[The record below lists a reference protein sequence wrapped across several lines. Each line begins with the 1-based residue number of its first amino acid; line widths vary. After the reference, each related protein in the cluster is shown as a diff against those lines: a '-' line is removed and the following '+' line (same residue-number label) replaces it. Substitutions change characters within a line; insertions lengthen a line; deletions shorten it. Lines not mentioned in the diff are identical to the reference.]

1 MTRDEIR
8 LVAFILLALIVGAI
22 VQWWMKRN
30 PHVATVQV
38 EQARKSGW
46 ADPPYVFKSRAEM
59 EQMAERVKAMQSDLK
74 EMPAKGVTTAQ
85 PAKE

>member
-8 LVAFILLALIVGAI
+8 LVAFILLALIVGTI

-30 PHVATVQV
+30 PQVAAVQG

-59 EQMAERVKAMQSDLK
+59 EQVAERVKAAQRELK
-74 EMPAKGVTTAQ
+74 EV
-85 PAKE
+85 PAKEVSAAQPGKE

>member
-8 LVAFILLALIVGAI
+8 LVAFIVLALIVGAI
-22 VQWWMKRN
+22 VQWWVKRN
-30 PHVATVQV
+30 PDVVAVQV
-38 EQARKSGW
+38 EQGRKSGW

-59 EQMAERVKAMQSDLK
+59 EQVAQRVKAAQRELQ
-74 EMPAKGVTTAQ
+74 EVPAKGLPAAQ